1 MGGAIKQIGIEAPN
15 IKNKIKD
22 CDECTATLSFY
33 IINDSNLSH
42 STYGGREF

>member
-1 MGGAIKQIGIEAPN
+1 VGGAIKQIGIEAPN

-33 IINDSNLSH
+33 VFSGSNLSH
-42 STYGGREF
+42 SPYGGRES